1 MFMKILHVRIFCSVW
16 LHYTWPCLWSF
27 TV

>member
-1 MFMKILHVRIFCSVW
+1 MFMKMLHVRKFCSVW